1 MEEKKR
7 IALVAHDKMKPKMIA
22 WAKTHKATLERHEL
36 YGTGTTG
43 GLLISEVGLN
53 VICLKS
59 GPLGGD
65 LEMGNL
71 IVNDGL
77 DILIFFWDP
86 MTAQPHDVD
95 VKALLRI
102 SAVHN
107 IPIACNQASADF
119 FITSSLFQR
128 EYTPKMPNYNAHIN
142 RMVQD
147 QSCTD

>member
-1 MEEKKR
+1 MKDKKR

-22 WAKTHKATLERHEL
+22 WAKTHKSTLEKHEL
-36 YGTGTTG
+36 YATGTTG
-43 GLLISEVGLN
+43 GLLISEVGLQ
-53 VICLKS
+53 VTCLKS

-65 LEMGNL
+65 LETGNL

-77 DILIFFWDP
+77 DMLIFFWDP

-128 EYTPKMPNYNAHIN
+128 EYTPELPNYNAHIN

-147 QSCTD
+147 HS

>member
-1 MEEKKR
+1 MKARKR
-7 IALVAHDKMKPKMIA
+7 IALVAHDEMKPKMIA
-22 WAKTHKATLERHEL
+22 WATTHKEVLQKHEL

-43 GLLISEVGLN
+43 GLMASKVGLE
-53 VICLKS
+53 VTCLKS

-65 LEMGNL
+65 LELGNL

-77 DILIFFWDP
+77 DMLIFFWDP

-119 FITSSLFQR
+119 FISSSLFN
-128 EYTPKMPNYNAHIN
+128 EAYAADLPDYNAHIN
-142 RMVQD
+142 RIVENE
-147 QSCTD
+147 S

>member
-1 MEEKKR
+1 MEARKR
-7 IALVAHDKMKPKMIA
+7 IALVAHDEMKPKMMA
-22 WAKTHKATLERHEL
+22 WALTHKAELEKHEL

-43 GLLISEVGLN
+43 GLLTSEVGLE
-53 VICLKS
+53 VTCLKS

-65 LEMGNL
+65 LELGNL

-77 DILIFFWDP
+77 DMLIFFWDP

-119 FITSSLFQR
+119 FVTSRWFSSPYESAQPD
-128 EYTPKMPNYNAHIN
+128 YTAHIN
-142 RMVQD
+142 RAVQAD
-147 QSCTD
+147 T

>member
-1 MEEKKR
+1 MESKKR
-7 IALVAHDKMKPKMIA
+7 IALVAHDEMKPKMIA
-22 WAKTHKATLERHEL
+22 WAEKHKEALSGHIL

-43 GLLISEVGLN
+43 GLLVSKVGLEIN
-53 VICLKS
+53 RLKS

-65 LEMGNL
+65 LELGHM

-77 DILIFFWDP
+77 DVLIFFWDP

-107 IPIACNQASADF
+107 IPIACNEASADF
-119 FITSSLFQR
+119 LITSPFFN
-128 EYTPKMPNYNAHIN
+128 EPYNRMMTDYSAHIH
-142 RMVQD
+142 RQ
-147 QSCTD
+147 TGA

>member
-1 MEEKKR
+1 MEARKR
-7 IALVAHDKMKPKMIA
+7 IALVAHDEMKPKLIA
-22 WAKTHKATLERHEL
+22 WASTHQETLKKHEL

-43 GLLISEVGLN
+43 GLLISEVGLD
-53 VICLKS
+53 VIRFKS

-77 DILIFFWDP
+77 DIMIFFWDP

-107 IPIACNQASADF
+107 IPIACNEASADF
-119 FITSSLFQR
+119 FITSHLFNTPYNPALPD
-128 EYTPKMPNYNAHIN
+128 YTQHIN
-142 RMVQD
+142 RRP
-147 QSCTD
+147 

>member
-1 MEEKKR
+1 MDIKKR
-7 IALVAHDKMKPKMIA
+7 IALVAHDEMKPKMMA
-22 WAKTHKATLERHEL
+22 WATAHKVELKRHEL
-36 YGTGTTG
+36 IGTGTTG
-43 GLLISEVGLN
+43 GLLASEVGLD
-53 VICLKS
+53 VTRLKS

-65 LEMGNL
+65 IELGNL
-71 IVNDGL
+71 IVNGGL

-119 FITSSLFQR
+119 FITSSCFSGPYAAEQSD
-128 EYTPKMPNYNAHIN
+128 YTAYIN
-142 RMVQD
+142 RKIQGD
-147 QSCTD
+147 

>member
-1 MEEKKR
+1 MDARKR
-7 IALVAHDKMKPKMIA
+7 IALVAHDEMKPKLIA
-22 WAKTHKATLERHEL
+22 WATTHKATLEKHHL
-36 YGTGTTG
+36 YDTGTTG
-43 GLLISEVGLN
+43 SLLTAKVGLD
-53 VICLKS
+53 VTCLKS

-102 SAVHN
+102 SAVQN

-119 FITSSLFQR
+119 FITSTLFQR
-128 EYTPKMPNYNAHIN
+128 EYTPNLPDYNTYIN
-142 RMVQD
+142 RIVQD
-147 QSCTD
+147 AS

>member
-1 MEEKKR
+1 MEARKR
-7 IALVAHDKMKPKMIA
+7 IALVAHDEMKPKMMA
-22 WAKTHKATLERHEL
+22 WATAHKDVLEKHQL

-43 GLLISEVGLN
+43 GLLASKVGLE
-53 VICLKS
+53 VTCLKS

-65 LEMGNL
+65 LEMGHL

-77 DILIFFWDP
+77 DMLIFFWDP

-102 SAVHN
+102 SAVYN

-119 FITSSLFQR
+119 FITSHLFNT
-128 EYTPKMPNYNAHIN
+128 EYTPALPDYNAHIN
-142 RMVQD
+142 RVVQNK
-147 QSCTD
+147 